1 MSAIF
6 KKSLRKKGGK
16 GEGRGRE
23 RKVREE
29 TLRKRE
35 VENGKRRV
43 FKEEKAVGKKERR
56 ERAQKEN
63 RGSGI
68 RKRRKSIV

>member
-6 KKSLRKKGGK
+6 KESLRKTGGK

-23 RKVREE
+23 RKVREGS
-29 TLRKRE
+29 LRKRE

-43 FKEEKAVGKKERR
+43 FKEEKAVGKRERR
-56 ERAQKEN
+56 ERELREKTGE
-63 RGSGI
+63 
-68 RKRRKSIV
+68 